1 MDSLKP
7 DKAPAPGAAGGASSG
22 HAKSK
27 GRLAGLALG
36 ENIKEK
42 QVSCGCF
49 MFRTF
54 QEYLGL
60 LMIRFKPGGRG
71 RGACWSTWYRCLNKN
86 MRKGTF
92 FQAGQCA
99 ALFIV

>member
-7 DKAPAPGAAGGASSG
+7 DKAPTPGGAGGASSG

-42 QVSCGCF
+42 QVSSGCF
-49 MFRTF
+49 VFRTF
-54 QEYLGL
+54 QEYLAL
-60 LMIRFKPGGRG
+60 LMIRSKPGSRWRG
-71 RGACWSTWYRCLNKN
+71 GGVGAGGGVC
-86 MRKGTF
+86 
-92 FQAGQCA
+92 
-99 ALFIV
+99 